1 LSPPPKSLIIS
12 LVIKL
17 YSLKSKTFSTASPI
31 ISHRNPNGSG
41 EKDKGAIPF
50 RATNFPD
57 TDIMNLSKE
66 SQEAIEAMKKAEEN
80 WDKMVARASEVS
92 GQFQK
97 ECQELKVKLE
107 ELK

>member
-1 LSPPPKSLIIS
+1 MSPPPKSLIIS

>member
-1 LSPPPKSLIIS
+1 
-12 LVIKL
+12 
-17 YSLKSKTFSTASPI
+17 
-31 ISHRNPNGSG
+31 
-41 EKDKGAIPF
+41 
-50 RATNFPD
+50 
-57 TDIMNLSKE
+57 MNLSKE

>member
-1 LSPPPKSLIIS
+1 LRPSPKSFILPP
-12 LVIKL
+12 VRKL

-57 TDIMNLSKE
+57 TNTMNLSKE

-97 ECQELKVKLE
+97 ECQELKVELE

>member
-1 LSPPPKSLIIS
+1 MSIPQILYTPPVK
-12 LVIKL
+12 KL
-17 YSLKSKTFSTASPI
+17 YSLKSKTFSATAST
-31 ISHRNPNGSG
+31 ISHCNPNGSG

-66 SQEAIEAMKKAEEN
+66 SQEALEAMAKAEQS
-80 WDKMVARASEVS
+80 WDKMVDEVVEVS

-97 ECQELKVKLE
+97 ECQELKVELE
-107 ELK
+107 ESK